1 MTTSITYTK
10 DDQIPMKDC
19 GYVITMDGIIHALK
33 YKFSH
38 AYVIATLF
46 PDRLSEYKLSLDD
59 LDLDNSTVLASD
71 FSFDMPT
78 IRVSRTM
85 PYMTHTYIY
94 DVWYNNDLSP
104 ESITSLKHLLFNV
117 YGCDGY
123 EKVESPM
130 HDCHVRNINT
140 MMFHVR
146 DQKTPTTT
154 VLVAYK
160 EADDDF
166 KF

>member
-1 MTTSITYTK
+1 MTVSITYTT

-46 PDRLSEYKLSLDD
+46 PDRLSEYNLSLDE
-59 LDLDNSTVLASD
+59 LDLDNSTVVASK

-85 PYMTHTYIY
+85 PYSLHTYIY
-94 DVWYNNDLSP
+94 DVWYNDKLTP
-104 ESITSLKHLLFNV
+104 ESIKSLNHLLRNV
-117 YGCDGY
+117 YGCDGH

-130 HDCHVRNINT
+130 HNCSIRNINT

-146 DQKTPTTT
+146 EQKIIPTTLIT
-154 VLVAYK
+154 P
-160 EADDDF
+160 EEDTNEF
-166 KF
+166 

>member
-1 MTTSITYTK
+1 MTASITYTK

-59 LDLDNSTVLASD
+59 LDLDNSTVLASR

-85 PYMTHTYIY
+85 PYSSHTYIY
-94 DVWYNNDLSP
+94 DVWYNDDLSP
-104 ESITSLKHLLFNV
+104 ESLKALYHLLFNV

-130 HDCHVRNINT
+130 HNCPIRNINT
-140 MMFHVR
+140 MMFHAR